1 MRILTLGMSLYILR
15 VIDRRSPI
23 LFCPIPLADFRV
35 KPISFPPPPSL
46 CSVSILVPYNS
57 MIPAQVRCQGC
68 DKAFTPR
75 GLSQHVS
82 KTQNERCRHI
92 NNLPLNNLSSPSILY
107 TVSRSPSPPNC
118 MLEVISDDQPSNES
132 RPTINQEFEDVP
144 EFGEVS
150 SSASFMTR
158 VPSQG
163 GDIFLLCIEI

>member
-1 MRILTLGMSLYILR
+1 LVCPFIYRESLTDAHPFCFVPSHLQIFALN
-15 VIDRRSPI
+15 
-23 LFCPIPLADFRV
+23 LFL
-35 KPISFPPPPSL
+35 SHPPPSL
-46 CSVSILVPYNS
+46 HSVSILVPYNS
-57 MIPAQVRCQGC
+57 MIPVQVRCQGC

-82 KTQNERCRHI
+82 KMQNERCRRI

-107 TVSRSPSPPNC
+107 TASRSPSPPNC

-150 SSASFMTR
+150 SSAYFMTR
-158 VPSQG
+158 VPGQG